1 MAFENRDRHID
12 LRFFR
17 HNDVSGNAG
26 HSHMRVV
33 MPCIGNVPLSS
44 SVGMQTADEK
54 DKEANDVLG
63 GAFKARRI
71 GKLKERVIQA
81 SGGEFISFAG
91 DDNEV
96 ISCLKHHGD
105 IRCLSASGIPY
116 LYSDTKGWRVSPL
129 YLQNAAKWQ
138 CAYEPVIQR
147 ACIEASANGLEI
159 VRIDTE
165 TGAIDGSSYAL
176 QPIAGMESIIRRVVS
191 GDIVVENGNN
201 QMVLRWDEYPDE

>member
-1 MAFENRDRHID
+1 MRIFRDNDDSGNSRHHR
-12 LRFFR
+12 LRFVE
-17 HNDVSGNAG
+17 HCV
-26 HSHMRVV
+26 
-33 MPCIGNVPLSS
+33 GNVSLSS

-63 GAFKARRI
+63 GTFKSRRI
-71 GKLKERVIQA
+71 AKLKERVTQA
-81 SGGEFISFAG
+81 SGGEFTGFAG

-96 ISCLKHHGD
+96 IRCLKLHGD
-105 IRCLSASGIPY
+105 IRCLSTSGIPY
-116 LYSDTKGWRVSPL
+116 LYSDSQGWRISPL
-129 YLQNAAKWQ
+129 YLQNAEKWQ
-138 CAYEPVIQR
+138 CTYEPVIQR

>member
-1 MAFENRDRHID
+1 MRIFRDNDDSGNSRHHR
-12 LRFFR
+12 LRFVE
-17 HNDVSGNAG
+17 HCV
-26 HSHMRVV
+26 
-33 MPCIGNVPLSS
+33 GNVSLSS

-63 GAFKARRI
+63 GAFKSRRI
-71 GKLKERVIQA
+71 AKLKERVTQA

-116 LYSDTKGWRVSPL
+116 LYSDTHGCRVSPM

-138 CAYEPVIQR
+138 FEYEPVIQR

-165 TGAIDGSSYAL
+165 TGAIDGSNYAL

>member
-1 MAFENRDRHID
+1 
-12 LRFFR
+12 
-17 HNDVSGNAG
+17 
-26 HSHMRVV
+26 
-33 MPCIGNVPLSS
+33 
-44 SVGMQTADEK
+44 MQTADEK

-63 GAFKARRI
+63 GTFKSRRI
-71 GKLKERVIQA
+71 AKLKERVTQA

-138 CAYEPVIQR
+138 CEYEPVIQR

-176 QPIAGMESIIRRVVS
+176 QPIAGMESIIRRVVI

-201 QMVLRWDEYPDE
+201 QLVLRWDEYPDE

>member
-1 MAFENRDRHID
+1 
-12 LRFFR
+12 
-17 HNDVSGNAG
+17 
-26 HSHMRVV
+26 
-33 MPCIGNVPLSS
+33 
-44 SVGMQTADEK
+44 MQTADEK

-63 GAFKARRI
+63 GAFKSRRI
-71 GKLKERVIQA
+71 AKLKERVTQA
-81 SGGEFISFAG
+81 SGGEFTGFAG

-96 ISCLKHHGD
+96 IRCLKLHGD

-129 YLQNAAKWQ
+129 YLQNAARWQ

-159 VRIDTE
+159 VRIDTV
-165 TGAIDGSSYAL
+165 TGAIDGSNYAL
-176 QPIAGMESIIRRVVS
+176 QPIEGMESIIRRVVS

>member
-1 MAFENRDRHID
+1 MRIFRDNDDSGNSRHHR
-12 LRFFR
+12 LRFVE
-17 HNDVSGNAG
+17 HCV
-26 HSHMRVV
+26 
-33 MPCIGNVPLSS
+33 GNVSLSS

-54 DKEANDVLG
+54 DKEAIDVLG
-63 GAFKARRI
+63 GAFKSRRI
-71 GKLKERVIQA
+71 AKLKERVTQA

-105 IRCLSASGIPY
+105 IRCLSVSGIPY
-116 LYSDTKGWRVSPL
+116 LYSDTKGWRISPL
-129 YLQNAAKWQ
+129 YLQNAEKWQ
-138 CAYEPVIQR
+138 CTYEPVIQR

-159 VRIDTE
+159 VRIDTD

-176 QPIAGMESIIRRVVS
+176 QPIAGMESIIRRVVI

-201 QMVLRWDEYPDE
+201 QLVLRWDEYPDE

>member
-1 MAFENRDRHID
+1 MAFENRNRHID

-44 SVGMQTADEK
+44 SVGMQTAAEK
-54 DKEANDVLG
+54 DKVANDVLG
-63 GAFKARRI
+63 GASKARRI

-81 SGGEFISFAG
+81 SGGEFMGFAG

-96 ISCLKHHGD
+96 IRCLKHHGD

-116 LYSDTKGWRVSPL
+116 LYSDTNGWRVSPL

-138 CAYEPVIQR
+138 YEYEPVIQR
-147 ACIEASANGLEI
+147 ACIEASAIGLET
-159 VRIDTE
+159 VRINTDTGE
-165 TGAIDGSSYAL
+165 IDGSDYAL
-176 QPIAGMESIIRRVVS
+176 QPIAGMENIIRRVVS
-191 GDIVVENGNN
+191 DDIVVENGNN

>member
-17 HNDVSGNAG
+17 HNDVSGKAG

-44 SVGMQTADEK
+44 SVGMQTAAEK

-71 GKLKERVIQA
+71 GKLKERVLQA
-81 SGGEFISFAG
+81 SGGEFMGFAD
-91 DDNEV
+91 DDNE
-96 ISCLKHHGD
+96 IIRCLKLHGD
-105 IRCLSASGIPY
+105 IRCLSASGVPH
-116 LYSDTKGWRVSPL
+116 LYSDSQGWRVSPL

-138 CAYEPVIQR
+138 YEYEPVIQR
-147 ACIEASANGLEI
+147 ACIEASANGLET
-159 VRIDTE
+159 VRINTDTGE
-165 TGAIDGSSYAL
+165 IDGSDFAL
-176 QPIAGMESIIRRVVS
+176 QPIAGMENIIRRVVS
-191 GDIVVENGNN
+191 GDIVVENGTN
-201 QMVLRWDEYPDE
+201 QLVLRWDEYPDE

>member
-1 MAFENRDRHID
+1 MRIFRDNDDSGNSRHHR
-12 LRFFR
+12 LRFVE
-17 HNDVSGNAG
+17 HCV
-26 HSHMRVV
+26 
-33 MPCIGNVPLSS
+33 GNVPLSS

-63 GAFKARRI
+63 GAFKSRRI
-71 GKLKERVIQA
+71 AKLKERVTQA
-81 SGGEFISFAG
+81 SGGEFTGFAG

-96 ISCLKHHGD
+96 IRCLKLHGD
-105 IRCLSASGIPY
+105 IRCLSTSGIPY

-129 YLQNAAKWQ
+129 YLQNAEKWQ
-138 CAYEPVIQR
+138 CTYEPVIQR

-159 VRIDTE
+159 VRIDTD

>member
-1 MAFENRDRHID
+1 MAFENRNRHID

-33 MPCIGNVPLSS
+33 MPCIGNVPL
-44 SVGMQTADEK
+44 
-54 DKEANDVLG
+54 
-63 GAFKARRI
+63 AFKARRI

-81 SGGEFISFAG
+81 SGGEFMGFAG

-116 LYSDTKGWRVSPL
+116 LYSDTNGWRVSPL

-138 CAYEPVIQR
+138 YEYEPVIQR
-147 ACIEASANGLEI
+147 ACIEASAIGLET
-159 VRIDTE
+159 VRINTDTGE
-165 TGAIDGSSYAL
+165 IDGSDYAL
-176 QPIAGMESIIRRVVS
+176 QPIAGMENIIRRVVS
-191 GDIVVENGNN
+191 DDIVVENGNN

>member
-1 MAFENRDRHID
+1 MRIFRD
-12 LRFFR
+12 
-17 HNDVSGNAG
+17 NDGSGNSRHHRLCFVEHCVG
-26 HSHMRVV
+26 IVS
-33 MPCIGNVPLSS
+33 LSS

-54 DKEANDVLG
+54 DKEAIDVLG
-63 GAFKARRI
+63 GAFKSRRI
-71 GKLKERVIQA
+71 AKLKERVTQA
-81 SGGEFISFAG
+81 SGGEFTGFAG

-96 ISCLKHHGD
+96 IRCLKLHGD

-116 LYSDTKGWRVSPL
+116 LYSDRQGWRVSPL

-138 CAYEPVIQR
+138 CEYEPVIQR

-159 VRIDTE
+159 VRIDID
-165 TGAIDGSSYAL
+165 TGAIDGSNYAL